1 MTAPVL
7 ELEGVTV
14 GIAGRPILS
23 GVDLVI
29 QPGEVHVV
37 MGPNGSGKSTLANA
51 LAGWPGYEL
60 LGGRARLGGAD
71 LASMAIDERARAGLF
86 LLPQLAIEVPGVL
99 GVEMLTEAY
108 KALGR
113 DPSSVP
119 GRLATEAGRLDLPLE
134 LLERGLNV
142 DLSGGE
148 RKRAEA
154 VQLGVLGP
162 ALAVLDELDTGLDV
176 DALRKVAERLVA
188 ATQEDG
194 LAVLAVTHFTRL
206 LDVLRPS
213 AVHVVAS
220 GEVRASGGPELAHSV
235 EESGYAAFLEHRTG
249 TAAPLE

>member
-1 MTAPVL
+1 VTAPVL

-119 GRLATEAGRLDLPLE
+119 GRLVTEAGRLDLPLE
-134 LLERGLNV
+134 LLERGLN
-142 DLSGGE
+142 E
-148 RKRAEA
+148 EKIRKRE
-154 VQLGVLGP
+154 
-162 ALAVLDELDTGLDV
+162 
-176 DALRKVAERLVA
+176 
-188 ATQEDG
+188 
-194 LAVLAVTHFTRL
+194 
-206 LDVLRPS
+206 
-213 AVHVVAS
+213 
-220 GEVRASGGPELAHSV
+220 SV
-235 EESGYAAFLEHRTG
+235 KKSKQKRI
-249 TAAPLE
+249 